1 MISTVPLYI
10 EEALHR
16 LVEIHYTLGLEDE
29 AEKYAQLLGY
39 NFQSSKWYEKTYVL
53 FDRNYELN
61 NNKNRTKEKKT
72 NSLIKRIKSLL
83 KWDEKKRNRKK
94 I

>member
-1 MISTVPLYI
+1 M
-10 EEALHR
+10 
-16 LVEIHYTLGLEDE
+16 VEIYYTIGLKDE

-39 NFQSSKWYEKTYVL
+39 NFQSSQWYEKTYIL
-53 FDRNYELN
+53 FDNNYELN
-61 NNKNRTKEKKT
+61 KKKNINNEKKL
-72 NSLIKRIKSLL
+72 NSLIERIKSLL